1 MAPMTPLS
9 SSPRKRRVASPA
21 NGVKTP
27 PLSREAAIPEFSPED
42 SQDGDQHDTSAL
54 LDEVDTHLVQNN
66 GMLCLPSEL
75 LEMVASNMLGTTH
88 IFNLGLVNKRLGE
101 IVQETIVRELI
112 VSGRNIKG
120 FLRML
125 SYQPKLLS
133 KVLSINLGDFGC
145 SHHVGCFCA
154 NENGPDLDIL
164 EGLGAAISTT
174 TGHTPDWSRVWESNA
189 SVGTIW
195 RKEPALYLNLLAMSC
210 PNIKSVTVQLPE
222 VRPFFSSQP
231 PRSLQ
236 RAPLVFPALN
246 LEMLPSAPF
255 QGPAL
260 PLFQAKLEAL
270 TIAENTRWKGP
281 PTIEVLESHD
291 AKWRSMGSHII
302 TLADFARLKRLDI
315 PMGILGRPDDIVFSF
330 AAKSDAARVN
340 DALPAKKTLAE
351 ARSKVIP
358 LTIQHLRLR
367 SCNKWTFA
375 LLQRINEIPVGDLR
389 LKHVELCF
397 NTPCKQLI
405 ILCNA
410 FDLGRPDYLDLLTS
424 LGRKGIKVTFHS
436 GSQELTGDMRQEL
449 EAFYRLRPLEMWRC
463 SGSSAPFTEWAPE
476 ASRQPQPAFGVRVFL
491 RHADHH
497 SQLLNSP
504 TFDLRLWIQSA
515 FFRGIRSSK
524 WDPQLQE
531 PNKKQATIDSS
542 GWADRALGKR
552 AFRRRLSPLLN
563 LDTFQFTLR
572 FEQRLAPLAKET
584 LFLGASFTSTESTN
598 AQSPE
603 QYRDSTKKSCGK
615 EEQTKRSKRAEFTEP
630 ASYITD
636 KAQGLDEDIERL
648 HLESVSIPMAA
659 EFSEILWASVAWK
672 ILLQPKKR
680 LCYKDCSYCLG
691 GT

>member
-21 NGVKTP
+21 NGIKTP

-66 GMLCLPSEL
+66 GMLRLPSEL
-75 LEMVASNMLGTTH
+75 LEMVASNMLGTAH

-133 KVLSINLGDFGC
+133 KVLSIILGDFGC

-246 LEMLPSAPF
+246 LEMLPRAPF

-389 LKHVELCF
+389 LKHVELYF

-410 FDLGRPDYLDLLTS
+410 FDLGRLDYLDLLTS

-436 GSQELTGDMRQEL
+436 GSQEVTGDMRQEL

-463 SGSSAPFTEWAPE
+463 SGSSAPFSEWAPE

-515 FFRGIRSSK
+515 FFHGIRSSK
-524 WDPQLQE
+524 WDPQLQG

-542 GWADRALGKR
+542 GWADRALGKH
-552 AFRRRLSPLLN
+552 

-603 QYRDSTKKSCGK
+603 QYRDSTKKSCAK

-672 ILLQPKKR
+672 ILLQPKKG

>member
-1 MAPMTPLS
+1 MAPMTPPS
-9 SSPRKRRVASPA
+9 STPRKRRVASPA

-27 PLSREAAIPEFSPED
+27 PLSRESAIPEFSPED
-42 SQDGDQHDTSAL
+42 SQDGDKHDTSAL
-54 LDEVDTHLVQNN
+54 LDEVDTHLVHNN
-66 GMLCLPSEL
+66 GMLRLPSEL
-75 LEMVASNMLGTTH
+75 LEMVASNLLDTTH
-88 IFNLGLVNKRLGE
+88 IFNFGLVNKRLGG
-101 IVQETIVRELI
+101 IVQATIVRELI
-112 VSGRNIKG
+112 ASGRNIKG

-125 SYQPKLLS
+125 SYQPELLN

-154 NENGPDLDIL
+154 DENSLDLDIL

-189 SVGTIW
+189 SVGTVW
-195 RKEPALYLNLLAMSC
+195 RKEPAFSLNLLAMSC

-231 PRSLQ
+231 PRPLYQ
-236 RAPLVFPALN
+236 APPVFPALN
-246 LEMLPSAPF
+246 FEMLPGAPF

-291 AKWRSMGSHII
+291 AKWRNMGSHMI

-315 PMGILGRPDDIVFSF
+315 PMGIIGLPDDIFLSF
-330 AAKSDAARVN
+330 ATKSDAARVS

-375 LLQRINEIPVGDLR
+375 LLQRINEIPVSDLR
-389 LKHVELCF
+389 LKYVELYF
-397 NTPCKQLI
+397 KTPCKQLI

-410 FDLGRPDYLDLLTS
+410 FDLGRLDYLDLLTS

-436 GSQELTGDMRQEL
+436 GSQEVSGGMRKEL

-463 SGSSAPFTEWAPE
+463 SGSSAPFCEWAPE
-476 ASRQPQPAFGVRVFL
+476 ASRQPQLAFGVRMFL

-515 FFRGIRSSK
+515 FFHGIRSSK

-552 AFRRRLSPLLN
+552 TFRRRLSPLLN

-572 FEQRLAPLAKET
+572 FEQKLAPLAKET
-584 LFLGASFTSTESTN
+584 LFLGASFVTTESTN
-598 AQSPE
+598 AQSPD
-603 QYRDSTKKSCGK
+603 QYRDSTKKSCAK
-615 EEQTKRSKRAEFTEP
+615 EEQTKRSKKAEITEL

-648 HLESVSIPMAA
+648 RLESVNIPMAA
-659 EFSEILWASVAWK
+659 EFSETLWASVAWK
-672 ILLQPKKR
+672 ILLQPKKK
-680 LCYKDCSYCLG
+680 LCNKDCSECLG
-691 GT
+691 GM

>member
-1 MAPMTPLS
+1 MTPLS

-42 SQDGDQHDTSAL
+42 SQDGGQHDTSAL

-66 GMLCLPSEL
+66 GMLRLPSEL

-88 IFNLGLVNKRLGE
+88 ICNFGLVNKRLGE
-101 IVQETIVRELI
+101 IVQKTIVRELI

-125 SYQPKLLS
+125 SYQPELLS

-154 NENGPDLDIL
+154 NGNSLDLDTL

-174 TGHTPDWSRVWESNA
+174 TGHTLDWSRVWESNA

-195 RKEPALYLNLLAMSC
+195 KKEPALYLNLLAISC

-236 RAPLVFPALN
+236 RAPLAFPALN
-246 LEMLPSAPF
+246 LEMLPGAPF

-315 PMGILGRPDDIVFSF
+315 PMGILGRPDDIVFSL
-330 AAKSDAARVN
+330 AAKPIAARVN

-358 LTIQHLRLR
+358 LTIQRLHLR
-367 SCNKWTFA
+367 SCNKWMFA
-375 LLQRINEIPVGDLR
+375 FLQRINEIPVGDLR
-389 LKHVELCF
+389 LKHVELSF

-410 FDLGRPDYLDLLTS
+410 FDLGRLDYLDLLTD
-424 LGRKGIKVTFHS
+424 LDRKGIKVTFHS
-436 GSQELTGDMRQEL
+436 GPQEVSGDMRKEL

-463 SGSSAPFTEWAPE
+463 SGSSAPLFEWAPE
-476 ASRQPQPAFGVRVFL
+476 ASRQPQLAFGVRVFL

-504 TFDLRLWIQSA
+504 TFDLTRWVQGA
-515 FFRGIRSSK
+515 FFHGNRNSK

-531 PNKKQATIDSS
+531 PNKKQTTIDSS

-572 FEQRLAPLAKET
+572 FEQKLAPLAKET
-584 LFLGASFTSTESTN
+584 LFLGASFTTTESTN

-603 QYRDSTKKSCGK
+603 QYRDWTKKLCAK
-615 EEQTKRSKRAEFTEP
+615 EEQTKRSKKAEFTEP
-630 ASYITD
+630 ASHITD

-648 HLESVSIPMAA
+648 QLESVNIPMAA
-659 EFSEILWASVAWK
+659 EFSETLWASVAWK

-680 LCYKDCSYCLG
+680 LCYKDCSACLG
-691 GT
+691 ST

>member
-42 SQDGDQHDTSAL
+42 SQDVGQHDASAL
-54 LDEVDTHLVQNN
+54 SDEVDTHLVQNN
-66 GMLCLPSEL
+66 GMLRLPSEL

-88 IFNLGLVNKRLGE
+88 IFNFGLVNKRLGE
-101 IVQETIVRELI
+101 IVQKTILRELI

-125 SYQPKLLS
+125 GYQPELLS

-154 NENGPDLDIL
+154 NGNSLDLDIL

-195 RKEPALYLNLLAMSC
+195 RKEPALYLNLLAISC
-210 PNIKSVTVQLPE
+210 PNIKSVAVQLPE

-246 LEMLPSAPF
+246 LEMLPGAPF

-260 PLFQAKLEAL
+260 PLFQAKLESL

-291 AKWRSMGSHII
+291 AKWRSMGAHII

-315 PMGILGRPDDIVFSF
+315 PMGILGRPDDVVFSL
-330 AAKSDAARVN
+330 AAKPFAARVN
-340 DALPAKKTLAE
+340 DALPAKKTLEE

-358 LTIQHLRLR
+358 LTIQRLHLR

-389 LKHVELCF
+389 LKHVELYF

-410 FDLGRPDYLDLLTS
+410 FDLGRLDYLDLLTS
-424 LGRKGIKVTFHS
+424 LGRKGIKVTFH
-436 GSQELTGDMRQEL
+436 
-449 EAFYRLRPLEMWRC
+449 
-463 SGSSAPFTEWAPE
+463 
-476 ASRQPQPAFGVRVFL
+476 
-491 RHADHH
+491 
-497 SQLLNSP
+497 
-504 TFDLRLWIQSA
+504 
-515 FFRGIRSSK
+515 
-524 WDPQLQE
+524 
-531 PNKKQATIDSS
+531 
-542 GWADRALGKR
+542 
-552 AFRRRLSPLLN
+552 N
-563 LDTFQFTLR
+563 LDSFQFTLR
-572 FEQRLAPLAKET
+572 FEQKLAPLAKET
-584 LFLGASFTSTESTN
+584 LFFGASFVTTESTN
-598 AQSPE
+598 AQSPD
-603 QYRDSTKKSCGK
+603 QYRDSIKKPCAK
-615 EEQTKRSKRAEFTEP
+615 EEQTKRSKKAEFNEP

-659 EFSEILWASVAWK
+659 EFSETLWASVAWK
-672 ILLQPKKR
+672 ILLQPKRR
-680 LCYKDCSYCLG
+680 LCYRNCSEGLG
-691 GT
+691 GI